1 MNTLIKQGWKSLIA
15 LTLLASGVAAST
27 PETSTFQGLDEH
39 YQAIRL
45 ALLGDS
51 TKGVQE
57 HAEAITKAATAL
69 KSDATATKAGVAD
82 ADLATV
88 SDLLPQV
95 IARAK
100 TLAAASEI
108 GAQREA
114 LKKLTQPLVRW
125 HAKLTGERPR
135 VAYCPMERGSW
146 FQPDGVIGNPYG
158 GTRMPRCGSFVTE

>member
-1 MNTLIKQGWKSLIA
+1 MNALIKLGCKSLIA
-15 LTLLASGVAAST
+15 LSLFASGVAAST
-27 PETSTFQGLDEH
+27 PETSTFQGVDEH
-39 YQAIRL
+39 YQAIRF
-45 ALLGDS
+45 ALLDDS

-57 HAEAITKAATAL
+57 HAKAIAEAAAAL
-69 KSDATATKAGVAD
+69 KTDPTAARAGVAD
-82 ADLATV
+82 ADLMTV

-125 HAKLTGERPR
+125 HEKLEGERPR
-135 VAYCPMERGSW
+135 VAYCSMERGAW

-158 GTRMPRCGSFVTE
+158 GTRMPRCGSFVTK